1 MKEIEGDLILKENYS
16 IDDNL
21 IVHGNIICEGGLW
34 NINAGDIK
42 AWNIEAGDI
51 NAIDID
57 AWNIKAWDI
66 EARDIEARN
75 IKAWDIKAGDI
86 KAWNIEAGDINA
98 LNIKYYA
105 VAVAYN
111 SFKCKSIK
119 GSRKNSKHF
128 CLDGEIKILEG
139 VKNER
144 N

>member
-34 NINAGDIK
+34 DIDARNINAVDIK
-42 AWNIEAGDI
+42 ARNIEAW
-51 NAIDID
+51 DID
-57 AWNIKAWDI
+57 AWDIKAWDI
-66 EARDIEARN
+66 NARN
-75 IKAWDIKAGDI
+75 IDAVDINAVDIKARNIEAWDLDAWDI
-86 KAWNIEAGDINA
+86 E
-98 LNIKYYA
+98 YYA
-105 VAVAYN
+105 VAFAYK

-119 GSRKNSKHF
+119 GSNKNSKHF

-144 N
+144 